1 MANGTLKVG
10 TLTTS
15 SGSGNITIGSGVTL
29 QSNVPAFEVHLSASQ
44 ALSDDTITK
53 IQWDTVV
60 FDTNSAYDNTT
71 NYRFT
76 VPTGLDGKY
85 FVYAQG
91 QCQGDGTTGEIL
103 DTNMQIYKNG
113 TSITRTTFGGDTNAT
128 ADMNTFL
135 TNYTV
140 LDLAAGDYLE
150 IYALINS
157 VSGTTSFANAFSS
170 TQIQSRFGAYRIGA

>member
-1 MANGTLKVG
+1 MADGTLKVG
-10 TLTTS
+10 TITTS
-15 SGSGNITIGSGVTL
+15 SGSGNIAIGSGVTL

-44 ALSDDTITK
+44 ALTDDTITK
-53 IQWDTVV
+53 IQWDTKV
-60 FDTNSAYDNTT
+60 FDTDSIYNTT
-71 NYRFT
+71 DYKAT
-76 VPTGLDGKY
+76 IPSGKDGKY
-85 FVYAQG
+85 FVYVQG

-128 ADMNTFL
+128 ADRNTFL
-135 TNYTV
+135 TTYTV

-157 VSGTTSFANAFSS
+157 VSGTTSLSNAFSS

>member
-1 MANGTLKVG
+1 MADGTLKVG
-10 TLTTS
+10 TITTS

-29 QSNVPAFEVHLSASQ
+29 QSNVPAFEV
-44 ALSDDTITK
+44 DTDSI
-53 IQWDTVV
+53 
-60 FDTNSAYDNTT
+60 YNTT
-71 NYRFT
+71 DYKAT
-76 VPTGLDGKY
+76 IPSGKDGKY
-85 FVYAQG
+85 FVYVQG

-128 ADMNTFL
+128 ADRNTFL
-135 TNYTV
+135 TTYTV

-157 VSGTTSFANAFSS
+157 VSGTTSLSNAFSS